1 MQSFTKNI
9 EIMWQRIQTLYL
21 AISTILMAVML
32 FSVKAT
38 VPGADGTTI
47 ETFKYLSYIPYAILI
62 IVILLL
68 NVLALTT
75 YKFRV
80 FQYRTAVLSG
90 LVTLGF
96 QIWLAVEFFV
106 NLHAGSDGSRL
117 IYKIN
122 VVFPLVCVIL
132 DALAAR
138 GILADQLLV
147 ESTYRLRTDKKNRK
161 RRS

>member
-1 MQSFTKNI
+1 
-9 EIMWQRIQTLYL
+9 MWQRIQTLYL

-47 ETFKYLSYIPYAILI
+47 ETFNYLSYIPYAILI

-96 QIWLAVEFFV
+96 QIWLAVEFF
-106 NLHAGSDGSRL
+106 A
-117 IYKIN
+117 
-122 VVFPLVCVIL
+122 VV
-132 DALAAR
+132 
-138 GILADQLLV
+138 
-147 ESTYRLRTDKKNRK
+147 
-161 RRS
+161 

>member
-1 MQSFTKNI
+1 
-9 EIMWQRIQTLYL
+9 MWQRIQTLYL

-96 QIWLAVEFFV
+96 QIWLAIEFFV

-122 VVFPLVCVIL
+122 VVSL
-132 DALAAR
+132 
-138 GILADQLLV
+138 
-147 ESTYRLRTDKKNRK
+147 
-161 RRS
+161 

>member
-1 MQSFTKNI
+1 M
-9 EIMWQRIQTLYL
+9 
-21 AISTILMAVML
+21 AISTILIAVMI

-38 VPGADGTTI
+38 VFGADGEAV
-47 ETFKYLSYIPYAILI
+47 ETFKYIRYAPYAILL

-68 NVLALTT
+68 NLLALTT
-75 YKFRV
+75 WNFRV
-80 FQYRTAVLSG
+80 FQYRTAILTA

-96 QIWLAVEFFV
+96 QIWLGIEFFV
-106 NLHAGSDGSRL
+106 NFRAGNDAEHM
-117 IYKIN
+117 IYKVN

-132 DALAAR
+132 DILAAR

-161 RRS
+161 RR

>member
-1 MQSFTKNI
+1 
-9 EIMWQRIQTLYL
+9 MWQRIQTLYL

-38 VPGADGTTI
+38 QISADGSAI
-47 ETFKYLSYIPYAILI
+47 ETYKYLTYIPYAILI
-62 IVILLL
+62 IIILILDI
-68 NVLALTT
+68 LALTT

-80 FQYRTAVLSG
+80 FQYRTAVLTA

-96 QIWLAVEFFV
+96 QIWLGVEFFV
-106 NLHAGSDGSRL
+106 NLHAGADGSRL
-117 IYKIN
+117 MYKVN
-122 VVFPLVCVIL
+122 AVFPIVCVIL

-138 GILADQLLV
+138 GILADELLV
-147 ESTYRLRTDKKNRK
+147 ESTYRLRIDKKNRK